1 MPRKTVYN
9 NLTSP
14 ELISQISKENK
25 EIMNEFISYLKSV
38 DKSPKTIESYI
49 NDIYIFLCWNVENNN
64 NKSFVDF
71 TKRDIMKYQNYLI
84 HDLKHSSNRVRRLKS
99 AISSMSNFIESVM
112 DDLYPEFRNIVNKI
126 PAPSKVEVR
135 EKTVM
140 TEEQI
145 KFLLDYLV
153 EHKKYQQA
161 CAFALAVA
169 SGSRKSELLRF
180 KVSYF
185 TDENVKYGA
194 LYKTPE
200 KIKTK
205 GRSSKGKLIY
215 RWVLLSQFKPYF
227 DLWMKQ
233 REELGIQGEELFW
246 NRRNGEWKPADIT
259 TLNSWALT
267 FSKILNIDYYW
278 HSARHYFNTMLCQAN
293 IPSSV
298 IKDIIGWESTNMV
311 DLYND
316 TEVDDEIGKY
326 FSEDGI
332 KQVEQKTLKD
342 LT

>member
-9 NLTSP
+9 YLTSP

-25 EIMNEFISYLKSV
+25 EIMDEFVEYLKSV

-49 NDIYIFLCWNVENNN
+49 NDLYIFFCWNVEKNN
-64 NKSFVDF
+64 NKFFIDF

-84 HDLKHSSNRVRRLKS
+84 HDLKHSPNRVRRLKS
-99 AISSMSNFIESVM
+99 TISSMSNFIESVM
-112 DDLYPEFRNIVNKI
+112 DDVYPNFKNIVNKI
-126 PAPSKVEVR
+126 PAPTKTVVR
-135 EKTVM
+135 DKTVM
-140 TEEQI
+140 SEEQV
-145 KFLLDYLV
+145 KYLLDYLV

-185 TDENVKYGA
+185 TDENIKYGA

-205 GRSSKGKLIY
+205 GRSSKGKLLY
-215 RWVLLSQFKPYF
+215 RWVLVKTFKPYF

-233 REELGIQGEELFW
+233 REELGIQGEALFW
-246 NRRNGEWKPADIT
+246 NKWNGEWKPATIV

-267 FSKILNIDYYW
+267 FSKILGIEFYW
-278 HSARHYFNTMLCQAN
+278 HSCRHFFNTMLCQAN
-293 IPSSV
+293 IPASV
-298 IKDIIGWESTNMV
+298 IKDIIGWESTDMV

-316 TEVDDEIGKY
+316 TEIDDEIGKY
-326 FSEDGI
+326 FNEDGI
-332 KQVEQKTLKD
+332 KQTEVKTLKD
-342 LT
+342 L